1 LFWEKIYKIR
11 TNAFE
16 YNDEHPQRNQQQQQQ
31 HQRRQWAF
39 RSRKS
44 HILDTNGHYAWK
56 RELNCFQGQ
65 SLPDAIF
72 PHNTL
77 EITMDMALGDEDGD
91 SNGDGD
97 GESKECLRIRFG
109 ALEGLRGWMSLDS
122 EPIPTTHARDNA
134 HWKSVASQDQL
145 PNNSDGE
152 SIIASTSYDYAYTT
166 PYKGGTDTIIDIEKN
181 QGNDNDNNY
190 GYLHADSSSFVPKH
204 DAGANDVLPAA
215 GGAGIRR
222 VKVKLRK
229 PICKCKGDGGRAPF
243 VSSKNND
250 RPQKESSNND
260 DDDDDSK
267 LLLAPSSSRTTKTE
281 TARRKRTRRPCPPPQ
296 WTFHLP
302 DPGYRV
308 DIEGM
313 LHRNG
318 RRPFLFREDVDLW
331 QDDLHDNGTAWLK
344 ARCFVCNEGWACLL
358 RNFVRVDGVLCR
370 VVDTRYLHTFG
381 TSKIYREHSWREGPW
396 DPLVRAIHRDNNNT
410 TTTTTQSQFG
420 QAINDSIAARYLPLT
435 KPSRTECLS
444 LLEEQLS
451 PTTPAAASVAECGNA
466 NRHEHQLVM
475 INDKTIE
482 DAIPVPN
489 SEVEQ
494 KLGIS
499 FVLKRSKGTVLEAIS
514 SSSRTAGDVDGNNV
528 GESLSFPVSSLW
540 SKHYCSSDSDSE
552 SNSGSSRITKSQ
564 ATVLSVRISP
574 DSTDGGRLAI
584 GDDRG
589 RVEVWRLSTGA
600 SLWSFPVAPISILTR
615 LEKNPNFQSARL
627 WVDHLAWS
635 GDGSLIGASAGRNT
649 VLASASKDVEM
660 SENESGRILSTLEN
674 TAGTVTGLAFRDRV
688 GHPVALAVASYGAIC
703 WLTVPSPSKQKKNM
717 DVGGP
722 ETLKREGAAVECI
735 DISPDGKKVAVGF
748 LDKTLR
754 VFTMNTECRSIPTAT
769 SDGCDAATIATVTTM
784 PSFASRPSKD
794 DSVVD
799 WVGFNAAVKSVR
811 FSPKGKWLA
820 AMGGNTVLVIKNT
833 LSPRIE
839 APIVC
844 RTPGKTEA
852 DGGDGT
858 CHKFEGIKWSNGEN
872 NNNATVLLAA
882 LNAKT
887 GSVHVFRFSN
897 NDAAN
902 HHQDAWPIRALPVLT
917 VSPNFRR
924 PSTFATMQFAFFL
937 NSMASTHKQEGKDV
951 AFLVVDRSTATAD
964 NDSQLHQE
972 LGTKLHVEN
981 SGYFERVTE
990 GSGGTKDEQLSF
1002 RRVL

>member
-1 LFWEKIYKIR
+1 MTSKPGRLAPNGDDGRDPTLFWEKIHKIR

-16 YNDEHPQRNQQQQQQ
+16 YNDDAHTPLNHQQQRQ
-31 HQRRQWAF
+31 HQWAF

-72 PHNTL
+72 PLNTL
-77 EITMDMALGDEDGD
+77 EITMDMALGGDEDSEGD
-91 SNGDGD
+91 
-97 GESKECLRIRFG
+97 SKECLRIRFG

-134 HWKSVASQDQL
+134 HWKSVAAQDQL
-145 PNNSDGE
+145 PNTILLGGGSGDGE
-152 SIIASTSYDYAYTT
+152 GIIASTSYDYAYTT
-166 PYKGGTDTIIDIEKN
+166 PYKGGTDTISI
-181 QGNDNDNNY
+181 DNNNDSEENRY

-204 DAGANDVLPAA
+204 DAGANDLLPLA

-243 VSSKNND
+243 VSSLKNTSND
-250 RPQKESSNND
+250 TND
-260 DDDDDSK
+260 DNS
-267 LLLAPSSSRTTKTE
+267 LPRRTNTQPAGRQKC
-281 TARRKRTRRPCPPPQ
+281 TRRRQCPPPQ
-296 WTFHLP
+296 WTPHLP

-308 DIEGM
+308 DIEG
-313 LHRNG
+313 LLFRNG

-344 ARCFVCNEGWACLL
+344 ARCFVCHEGWACLL

-370 VVDTRYLHTFG
+370 VVDTRYIHTFG

-396 DPLVRAIHRDNNNT
+396 DALIRAIQRDNST
-410 TTTTTQSQFG
+410 TTTNSQQFG
-420 QAINDSIAARYLPLT
+420 QAINDSVAARYLPLT

-451 PTTPAAASVAECGNA
+451 PATPTAASVADCVNA
-466 NRHEHQLVM
+466 NTLPQHQHQLVM
-475 INDKTIE
+475 INDETIE
-482 DAIPVPN
+482 DGIPVPN
-489 SEVEQ
+489 SEVERN
-494 KLGIS
+494 LGIS

-514 SSSRTAGDVDGNNV
+514 SGRAGEEVAGKS
-528 GESLSFPVSSLW
+528 GESLSFPVSLMW
-540 SKHYCSSDSDSE
+540 SKSYCSSDNDT
-552 SNSGSSRITKSQ
+552 NPQ
-564 ATVLSVRISP
+564 ATVLTVRVSP

-589 RVEVWRLSTGA
+589 KIEVWRLSTGA
-600 SLWSFPVAPISILTR
+600 SLWSFPVAPSSILTR

-649 VLASASKDVEM
+649 VLASASTSKDDEM
-660 SENESGRILSTLEN
+660 SENENGKILSTLEN
-674 TAGTVTGLAFRDRV
+674 TAGTVTGLAFRNRV
-688 GHPVALAVASYGAIC
+688 GGHPIALAVASYGAVC
-703 WLTVPSPSKQKKNM
+703 WLTVPSPSKQKMNI
-717 DVGGP
+717 DDDGP
-722 ETLKREGAAVECI
+722 GTLRREGAAVECI
-735 DISPDGKKVAVGF
+735 DISPDGERVAVGF

-754 VFTMNTECRSIPTAT
+754 VFTIGTKSRSISTSATTA
-769 SDGCDAATIATVTTM
+769 M
-784 PSFASRPSKD
+784 PSFALRPSKD

-799 WVGFNAAVKSVR
+799 WVGFNGAVKLVR

-820 AMGGNTVLVIKNT
+820 AMGGNAVLVIKNT
-833 LSPRIE
+833 LSPRTE

-858 CHKFEGIKWSNGEN
+858 CHKFEGINWSNEEN
-872 NNNATVLLAA
+872 NNTEEVLLAA

-897 NDAAN
+897 ND

-917 VSPNFRR
+917 VSPTFRR
-924 PSTFATMQFAFFL
+924 PSTFATTQFAFFL
-937 NSMASTHKQEGKDV
+937 NSMTYAQNQESSKEAV
-951 AFLVVDRSTATAD
+951 FLVLDRSATTTK
-964 NDSQLHQE
+964 LHQE
-972 LGTKLHVEN
+972 LGTKLRIEN
-981 SGYFERVTE
+981 SADAKRVTE
-990 GSGGTKDEQLSF
+990 GSGETKDEQFSF
-1002 RRVL
+1002 RTVL